1 MAYFDEVFERIKYAT
16 DRKTQVALAEV
27 LEIRQSSIS
36 DAKRRDSVPADWL
49 ITLFEKFGLNPGWLK
64 HGNGPMYFP
73 QEGQA
78 VPKRVP
84 ALVLREQATACDEGQ
99 AKSIVVPVLSS
110 RQPEKGKA
118 EPDMLSIPEAF
129 HFPSLNVIAIDSS
142 YMEPVIRKGAYVGI
156 DTMRCHV
163 ASGELYAVRLPYEGI
178 VVRRAFVDAENER
191 IILRSDTAAHP
202 EAFFPLA
209 EAEQR
214 VAGRV
219 VWVFQH
225 I

>member
-64 HGNGPMYFP
+64 HGNGPMYFQ
-73 QEGQA
+73 QEGQ
-78 VPKRVP
+78 VLPQPVP
-84 ALVLREQATACDEGQ
+84 ALVLREQAAAYDERQ
-99 AKSIVVPVLSS
+99 TKSIVVPVLSS
-110 RQPEKGKA
+110 RQPEKS

-156 DTMRCHV
+156 DTASCHV

-178 VVRRAFVDAENER
+178 VVRRAFVDAENAR
-191 IILRSDTAAHP
+191 IVLRSETAAHP